1 MWCQIRYWQQT
12 WKLKMRSWPNTIILT
27 RGRDLHRESISWCP
41 LPTGHQ
47 VVTLSLLLLSSHNIV
62 LQCDIK
68 YLQDES
74 ADWSRRVCDLYLGI
88 DSRLSPM
95 PGHNSLV
102 RARAKAG
109 AMRTLG
115 RNVRHSDR
123 RLSYEHSLLSHAQ
136 NLTFVLGHYFPNS
149 SRRNIYFLCNADCL
163 FKIDPFNYLSLLVLC
178 FLCESESIN
187 KLCWTFGQHINH
199 LNVFVCLNLNK
210 SLV

>member
-1 MWCQIRYWQQT
+1 M
-12 WKLKMRSWPNTIILT
+12 
-27 RGRDLHRESISWCP
+27 
-41 LPTGHQ
+41 
-47 VVTLSLLLLSSHNIV
+47 
-62 LQCDIK
+62 
-68 YLQDES
+68 
-74 ADWSRRVCDLYLGI
+74 
-88 DSRLSPM
+88 
-95 PGHNSLV
+95 
-102 RARAKAG
+102 
-109 AMRTLG
+109 
-115 RNVRHSDR
+115 RHSDR